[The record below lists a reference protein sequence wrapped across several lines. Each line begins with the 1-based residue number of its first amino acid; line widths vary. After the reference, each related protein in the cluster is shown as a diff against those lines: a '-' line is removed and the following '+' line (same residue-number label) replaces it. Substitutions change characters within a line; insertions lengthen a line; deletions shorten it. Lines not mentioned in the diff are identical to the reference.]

1 MIRILLVEDHP
12 VVRKGF
18 TALLEEE
25 PDMEV
30 CGETGSA
37 PEAERM
43 AGELSPDL
51 AIVDLSLAEGDGLE
65 LVKRLTAR
73 YDGIRILVSSI
84 HDEKLYAE
92 RVLESGARGY
102 LQKDVPQEELVNA
115 VRTVHSG
122 NVFLSEV
129 MTDRLLRRF
138 VGGKSG
144 VQGDQPLESR
154 LTDREL
160 EIMELIGEG
169 VSSNSIAE
177 KLSISVKTVES
188 HRQNIKRKL
197 NLKTNL
203 ELIRWSVRWVLQQKG
218 EI

>member
-12 VVRKGF
+12 VVRRGL
-18 TALLEEE
+18 TSLLEEE

-30 CGETGSA
+30 CGETGMA

-65 LVKRLTAR
+65 LVKRLSAR

-102 LQKDVPQEELVNA
+102 LQKDAPQEELVNA

-122 NVFLSEV
+122 NVYLSDV

-138 VGGKSG
+138 VGGKSDAR
-144 VQGDQPLESR
+144 GDQPLESR

>member
-12 VVRKGF
+12 VVRKGLA
-18 TALLEEE
+18 ALLEEE

-92 RVLESGARGY
+92 RVLESGGRGY
-102 LQKDVPQEELVNA
+102 LQKDAPQEELVNA

-122 NVFLSEV
+122 NVFLSDV

-138 VGGKSG
+138 VGGKG
-144 VQGDQPLESR
+144 DVQADQPLESR

-160 EIMELIGEG
+160 QIMELIGEG